1 MSLPFTS
8 NPHPARRYAPCA
20 AMVTQRGISLFIAM
34 VTLVLITLAG
44 IALVR
49 SVDTGV
55 LVAGN
60 LAFKEATHSTTSV
73 GIEDAATYLTTVVT
87 TGNPG
92 NANLPAGCANA
103 VSSSS
108 LGTCRYYARRIPPTG
123 TDTDGIP
130 FIDWTSTGNI
140 PPIYLNGSYAVVA
153 TAALSTY
160 QVQNVIE
167 RLCTADMSV
176 PVVLNYPA
184 QMDRSADRCHTDTSD
199 PGGSKKGGSTIQPD
213 LLVAVKY
220 RVTTRVTGPRNAVSI
235 TQTVISY

>member
-8 NPHPARRYAPCA
+8 NPHPARRYAPSA
-20 AMVTQRGISLFIAM
+20 AMDTQRGISLFIAM

-108 LGTCRYYARRIPPTG
+108 LGTCRYYARIQPPDL
-123 TDTDGIP
+123 TDYLP

-140 PPIYLNGSYAVVA
+140 PPIYLDGSYAVV
-153 TAALSTY
+153 TNPALSTY

>member
-73 GIEDAATYLTTVVT
+73 GIEDAATYLTGTVVS

-92 NANLPAGCANA
+92 NANLPGGCANA

-108 LGTCRYYARRIPPTG
+108 LGTCRYYARIQSV
-123 TDTDGIP
+123 DTDGIP